1 MEEGIKRTYNFD
13 SPGVYRIRVEGHLD
27 EEMSDLLGGM
37 VITRAFT
44 LEKNPITILVG
55 QLRDQAALAG
65 VLNDLYEMHLTLIT
79 VESLSPEINFCHFCQ
94 E

>member
-1 MEEGIKRTYNFD
+1 MEAVLKRTYNFD
-13 SPGVYRIRVEGHLD
+13 SPGAYRIRVEGHLD

-44 LEKNPITILVG
+44 LEQKPITILVG

-65 VLNDLYEMHLTLIT
+65 VLNDLYEMHRTLIT
-79 VESLSPEINFCHFCQ
+79 VESLSPDINFCHGCQ